1 MVDRI
6 GEQFGNYR
14 LVKLLGRGGFADV
27 YLGEH
32 IHLGSHVAIKILHA
46 LLEEHEQEEFLLE
59 ARLIASLEHPSIVP
73 VVDCAI
79 EKNNAFIV
87 MKYAPHG
94 TLRQRYPK
102 GTRLPLPE
110 IVEIVR
116 QVGAALQFAH
126 NRRIIHRDVKP
137 ENMLLGPHDEVLLS
151 DFGIAILSSS
161 TGSQKTQATAGTV
174 AYMAP
179 EQIMG
184 KPRIASDQYA
194 LGIVVYEWLCGER
207 PFHGSFP
214 ELCAQHLYAPPPSL
228 QAKNSGISPAVEAIV
243 MRALAK
249 KPEQRFQHVSDFV
262 AALQDACQSTDQIST
277 FVMSSP
283 PQNTGKQQTLSYP
296 GISRPDMVVPGYRG
310 DESTLMKTPQEI
322 SAPHITPATITPWL
336 GAIEQ
341 DSQGFALKNT
351 PLPPTFYPQEESVPL
366 TKQVTFTPEPTH
378 VARSWKDPEGRNK
391 KRPWFLIA
399 ATVLIALALIGGS
412 FVFALRQAPTSSI
425 NKGTTAQDPTGASTP
440 TSGTFSSPTSGHTA
454 TKTTGQTPGTT
465 LGTTPTTR
473 PTQSVPTQGPH
484 PTPKPDPG
492 PPTVTV
498 TTPPATLSVSPSS
511 LENNFSNCQ
520 TDSHGGVSYLSSC
533 PLVISTSA
541 QTTSALN
548 WSVTSDAPGTTFD
561 QSTGSIA
568 PGQPVTINVFP
579 PNNDQVC
586 PMSFTLTFTG
596 PSNTV
601 QVPINCTYI
610 MTSPDSNTF
619 DNTQCT
625 NNTGSWVCVITV
637 SASPQNTI
645 NTQWAVTLQTPDP
658 NIIIPV
664 TQGTLGPGAATQ
676 VTITIPD
683 SDCPTNNV
691 IEFYVPGGLP
701 YGTNFLSWSC

>member
-207 PFHGSFP
+207 PFQGSFM
-214 ELCAQHLYAPPPSL
+214 EIYSQQLNVPPPSL
-228 QAKNSGISPAVEAIV
+228 CARVPDIPPYVEKALF
-243 MRALAK
+243 MALAK
-249 KPEQRFQHVSDFV
+249 NPADRFQTVQAF
-262 AALQDACQSTDQIST
+262 ANALTQASQAMDLSGRDIT
-277 FVMSSP
+277 VRRPPSP
-283 PQNTGKQQTLSYP
+283 
-296 GISRPDMVVPGYRG
+296 
-310 DESTLMKTPQEI
+310 
-322 SAPHITPATITPWL
+322 
-336 GAIEQ
+336 
-341 DSQGFALKNT
+341 T
-351 PLPPTFYPQEESVPL
+351 PLPGNQQAQPPFIPPVQPQP
-366 TKQVTFTPEPTH
+366 
-378 VARSWKDPEGRNK
+378 G
-391 KRPWFLIA
+391 IA
-399 ATVLIALALIGGS
+399 AFPAGQATDPQQGGVAFSQAVTLPSPQPSSPRLPATPGSTPGRAPSSPDNQGQVPTRTRRGKRRRGTTLAALAAALLLVILFGVVAIPRLNIALSGARANQSPTASASHSPVSQQSAGGITATTNASTPGSFSTPAATATPSPGNNPPQAGQLLYQANWSQGLNGWLGSSQWKAISNGELGSDGSSRGTNTNDEFIIWAPAHLTTANYKIIAQIQFVRSTSDRGTVEFGIIARGNGNDKGYEAGLSAGSGGS
-412 FVFALRQAPTSSI
+412 FCDNSKQQAIISSI
-425 NKGTTAQDPTGASTP
+425 DDTNSPPNLGCFGVNDLVGQNYPIDTNFHTFEFDVTGN
-440 TSGTFSSPTSGHTA
+440 
-454 TKTTGQTPGTT
+454 
-465 LGTTPTTR
+465 
-473 PTQSVPTQGPH
+473 
-484 PTPKPDPG
+484 
-492 PPTVTV
+492 
-498 TTPPATLSVSPSS
+498 S
-511 LENNFSNCQ
+511 LVLYIDNRLI
-520 TDSHGGVSYLSSC
+520 T
-533 PLVISTSA
+533 
-541 QTTSALN
+541 QTTDNSY
-548 WSVTSDAPGTTFD
+548 VDA
-561 QSTGSIA
+561 
-568 PGQPVTINVFP
+568 GQV
-579 PNNDQVC
+579 
-586 PMSFTLTFTG
+586 
-596 PSNTV
+596 
-601 QVPINCTYI
+601 
-610 MTSPDSNTF
+610 
-619 DNTQCT
+619 
-625 NNTGSWVCVITV
+625 
-637 SASPQNTI
+637 
-645 NTQWAVTLQTPDP
+645 
-658 NIIIPV
+658 
-664 TQGTLGPGAATQ
+664 
-676 VTITIPD
+676 
-683 SDCPTNNV
+683 
-691 IEFYVPGGLP
+691 GLRDIDR
-701 YGTNFLSWSC
+701 